1 MPAVPHQGP
10 AHMLDDQVL
19 SRITGTTIRGVE
31 RIATKDVLA
40 FLGLEQR
47 ETKRL
52 AQAMRLHGWSG
63 PKSMRFTDASGKSVV
78 ASGYERKPG
87 QSVAVVA
94 PVGDVSGDLPSK
106 LEAVT
111 RLALREVGR
120 VLKAPFDASD
130 GVLTRNKV
138 TAAGIAVNAQLRAD
152 EQQLRQ
158 KRSGDVMD
166 RLLKIIEEEEKKL
179 LPPNSSLK
187 APLSA
192 VQQPE
197 NVELECSDAEA
208 SGVESVP
215 VLGKP
220 TGEAAED

>member
-1 MPAVPHQGP
+1 MIEPEQWNSA
-10 AHMLDDQVL
+10 L
-19 SRITGTTIRGVE
+19 SSITGTVVRGVE

-40 FLGLEQR
+40 FLGLEER

-63 PKSMRFTDASGKSVV
+63 PKSMRFTDATGKSVV

-111 RLALREVGR
+111 RLALREVGK

-138 TAAGIAVNAQLRAD
+138 TAAGIAVHAQLKAD
-152 EQQLRQ
+152 QQQLRR
-158 KRSGDVMD
+158 KRTGDVLE
-166 RLLKIIEEEEKKL
+166 RLLKIIEQER
-179 LPPNSSLK
+179 K
-187 APLSA
+187 AL
-192 VQQPE
+192 
-197 NVELECSDAEA
+197 
-208 SGVESVP
+208 
-215 VLGKP
+215 
-220 TGEAAED
+220 AAP

>member
-10 AHMLDDQVL
+10 ASMLEPEHWNSAL
-19 SRITGTTIRGVE
+19 SSITGTVVRGVE
-31 RIATKDVLA
+31 RIATKDVLE
-40 FLGLEQR
+40 FLGIEQR

-63 PKSMRFTDASGKSVV
+63 PKSMRFTDATGKSVV

-94 PVGDVSGDLPSK
+94 PVEDASGDLPAR

-111 RLALREVGR
+111 RLALREVGK

-152 EQQLRQ
+152 QQQLRR
-158 KRSGDVMD
+158 KTTGDVSE
-166 RLLKIIEEEEKKL
+166 RLLKLMEEQKKL
-179 LPPNSSLK
+179 LPK
-187 APLSA
+187 T
-192 VQQPE
+192 
-197 NVELECSDAEA
+197 
-208 SGVESVP
+208 SVAIP
-215 VLGKP
+215 QH
-220 TGEAAED
+220 T

>member
-1 MPAVPHQGP
+1 MPAVLHQGP

-19 SRITGTTIRGVE
+19 SRITGTIIRGVE

-94 PVGDVSGDLPSK
+94 PVADVSGDLPSK

-111 RLALREVGR
+111 RLALREVGK

-152 EQQLRQ
+152 EQQLRR
-158 KRSGDVMD
+158 KRTGDVMD
-166 RLLKIIEEEEKKL
+166 RLLKLIEEEKKKIPDGDL
-179 LPPNSSLK
+179 
-187 APLSA
+187 AP
-192 VQQPE
+192 VQPTE
-197 NVELECSDAEA
+197 HVELERSDAEA
-208 SGVESVP
+208 SVMASGRDGS
-215 VLGKP
+215 
-220 TGEAAED
+220 

>member
-1 MPAVPHQGP
+1 MLAVPHQGP
-10 AHMLDDQVL
+10 ASMLDPEHWN
-19 SRITGTTIRGVE
+19 SAHSSITGTLVRGTE
-31 RIATKDVLA
+31 RVGTKDVLA
-40 FLGLEQR
+40 FLRLPDS

-63 PKSMRFTDASGKSVV
+63 PKSMRFTDATGKSVV

-111 RLALREVGR
+111 RLALREVGK

-130 GVLTRNKV
+130 GVLTRNKL
-138 TAAGIAVNAQLRAD
+138 TAAGIAVNAQLRAH

-158 KRSGDVMD
+158 KRTGDVMD
-166 RLLKIIEEEEKKL
+166 RLLKIIEEEKKKL

-187 APLSA
+187 APLA
-192 VQQPE
+192 EGQQPE
-197 NVELECSDAEA
+197 NVELERSDIEA
-208 SGVESVP
+208 SVMASGGDGSEE
-215 VLGKP
+215 G
-220 TGEAAED
+220 

>member
-10 AHMLDDQVL
+10 ASMLEPEHWNSAL
-19 SRITGTTIRGVE
+19 SSITGTVVRGIE
-31 RIATKDVLA
+31 RIATKDVLE

-47 ETKRL
+47 ETKRV

-63 PKSMRFTDASGKSVV
+63 PKSMRFTDATGKSVV

-106 LEAVT
+106 LEAAT
-111 RLALREVGR
+111 RLALREGGK
-120 VLKAPFDASD
+120 VLKAPFDASN

-152 EQQLRQ
+152 QQQLRQ
-158 KRSGDVMD
+158 KRTGDVMD
-166 RLLKIIEEEEKKL
+166 RLLKLIEQEKKL
-179 LPPNSSLK
+179 IEQEKKLPPNLLESPL
-187 APLSA
+187 AP
-192 VQQPE
+192 VQPTE
-197 NVELECSDAEA
+197 HVELERSDAEA
-208 SGVESVP
+208 
-215 VLGKP
+215 
-220 TGEAAED
+220 TGMAS

>member
-10 AHMLDDQVL
+10 ASMLEPEHWNSAL
-19 SRITGTTIRGVE
+19 SSITGTVVRGIE
-31 RIATKDVLA
+31 RIATKDVLE

-47 ETKRL
+47 ETKRV

-63 PKSMRFTDASGKSVV
+63 PKSMRFTDATGKSVV

-106 LEAVT
+106 LEAAT
-111 RLALREVGR
+111 RLALREVGK
-120 VLKAPFDASD
+120 VLKAPFDASN

-152 EQQLRQ
+152 EQQLRTKQ
-158 KRSGDVMD
+158 TGDVLA
-166 RLLKIIEEEEKKL
+166 RLLKIIEEEKKIIKEEKKK
-179 LPPNSSLK
+179 LPKTS
-187 APLSA
+187 
-192 VQQPE
+192 VGTE
-197 NVELECSDAEA
+197 DVELERSDVEA
-208 SGVESVP
+208 SVM
-215 VLGKP
+215 
-220 TGEAAED
+220 AAGGDGSEGTH

>member
-1 MPAVPHQGP
+1 MSKESDWTPILGK
-10 AHMLDDQVL
+10 L
-19 SRITGTTIRGVE
+19 RGSIVRGIE
-31 RIATKDVLA
+31 RIATKDVLE

-47 ETKRL
+47 EAKLL
-52 AQAMRLHGWSG
+52 AQALRLHGWSG
-63 PKSMRFTDASGKSVV
+63 PKSMRFTDATGKSVV

-94 PVGDVSGDLPSK
+94 PVADVSGDLPAR

-111 RLALREVGR
+111 RLALREVGK

-166 RLLKIIEEEEKKL
+166 RLLKIIEEEKKKLIIEEEKKK
-179 LPPNSSLK
+179 LPPSSSVEVS
-187 APLSA
+187 PA

-197 NVELECSDAEA
+197 HVEFEPSA
-208 SGVESVP
+208 SCVAVRPQARNTISRS
-215 VLGKP
+215 
-220 TGEAAED
+220 

>member
-1 MPAVPHQGP
+1 
-10 AHMLDDQVL
+10 MLENSAL
-19 SRITGTTIRGVE
+19 SSITGTVVRGVE

-40 FLGLEQR
+40 ILGLEQR

-63 PKSMRFTDASGKSVV
+63 PKSMRFTDATGKSVV

-94 PVGDVSGDLPSK
+94 PVADVSGDLPSK

-111 RLALREVGR
+111 RLALREVGK
-120 VLKAPFDASD
+120 VLKAPFNASD

-152 EQQLRQ
+152 EQQLRR
-158 KRSGDVMD
+158 KRSGDVLE
-166 RLLKIIEEEEKKL
+166 RLFKLMEEERKKI
-179 LPPNSSLK
+179 PVGPIDPFSGPK
-187 APLSA
+187 APLA
-192 VQQPE
+192 PAQPTE
-197 NVELECSDAEA
+197 HVECSDAEA
-208 SGVESVP
+208 TVMASGGDGSE
-215 VLGKP
+215 KR
-220 TGEAAED
+220 

>member
-10 AHMLDDQVL
+10 ASMLDPEHWNSAL
-19 SRITGTTIRGVE
+19 SSITGTLVRGTE

-40 FLGLEQR
+40 FLGLDQR

-52 AQAMRLHGWSG
+52 AQAMRAQGWLG
-63 PKSMRFTDASGKSVV
+63 PKSMRFTDATGKSVV

-111 RLALREVGR
+111 RLALREVGK

-138 TAAGIAVNAQLRAD
+138 TAAGIAVHAQLKAD
-152 EQQLRQ
+152 EQQLRR
-158 KRSGDVMD
+158 KRSGDVLE
-166 RLLKIIEEEEKKL
+166 RLLKIIEEEKKKL
-179 LPPNSSLK
+179 APSSPLK
-187 APLSA
+187 ASLTEE
-192 VQQPE
+192 QQPE
-197 NVELECSDAEA
+197 NVELERSDLNASVMA
-208 SGVESVP
+208 SGGDGSEK
-215 VLGKP
+215 G
-220 TGEAAED
+220 

>member
-1 MPAVPHQGP
+1 
-10 AHMLDDQVL
+10 MLEPEHWNSAL
-19 SRITGTTIRGVE
+19 SSITGTVARGVE

-40 FLGLEQR
+40 FLGIEQR

-52 AQAMRLHGWSG
+52 AMAMRLHGWSG
-63 PKSMRFTDASGKSVV
+63 PKSMRFTDATGKSVV

-94 PVGDVSGDLPSK
+94 SVEDSSGDLPAR

-111 RLALREVGR
+111 RLALREVGK

-152 EQQLRQ
+152 EQQLRR
-158 KRSGDVMD
+158 KTTGDVLG
-166 RLLKIIEEEEKKL
+166 RLLKIVEEERRKL
-179 LPPNSSLK
+179 EEGKQLEAQKRPPSSSLK
-187 APLSA
+187 APLA
-192 VQQPE
+192 EGQQPE
-197 NVELECSDAEA
+197 HVELEQSEG
-208 SGVESVP
+208 SGE
-215 VLGKP
+215 G
-220 TGEAAED
+220 

>member
-1 MPAVPHQGP
+1 
-10 AHMLDDQVL
+10 MLDPEHWNSAL
-19 SRITGTTIRGVE
+19 SNITGTLVRGTE

-40 FLGLEQR
+40 FLGLKGS

-52 AQAMRLHGWSG
+52 AQAMRAHGWSG
-63 PKSMRFTDASGKSVV
+63 PKSMRFTDATGKSVV

-87 QSVAVVA
+87 QSVSVVA
-94 PVGDVSGDLPSK
+94 PVGDVSGDLPLK

-179 LPPNSSLK
+179 PPRSSLK
-187 APLSA
+187 TPLSP
-192 VQQPE
+192 VQQPQ
-197 NVELECSDAEA
+197 NVEFEPPHSQ
-208 SGVESVP
+208 
-215 VLGKP
+215 P
-220 TGEAAED
+220 TLL